1 MGLNLM
7 GLTGALQYLL
17 MHHAGYSDVM
27 AWHGANESDWLFS
40 HHNAGRD
47 TYSLIGMHWTLGAI
61 SLGQKLLGLKQR

>member
-7 GLTGALQYLL
+7 GLTRALQCLL

-40 HHNAGRD
+40 HHNVGRD
-47 TYSLIGMHWTLGAI
+47 TYSLIGMHWTLGGDQ
-61 SLGQKLLGLKQR
+61 SGSKTLGP